1 MLYHLKNAL
10 NFAGFVSHCFL
21 AGCSVF
27 LEVSDGRQ
35 TTPQKQQDTRK
46 SMHPADRSLPHC
58 DLNSNLFSH
67 THTHTH
73 THTHRHRAL
82 IGAGRWKEALNYKS
96 WWSHKTSIK
105 YPTYPLNTA
114 FTLFHPIQPSISPC
128 IHNYI
133 HTHAD
138 TLCLY
143 FNRITFKTFPL
154 KQ

>member
-1 MLYHLKNAL
+1 MHWILQVLSLTVSWLDAVSSWRFLMAAKQPHKNNKTPGSQCIQPTVLYHIVTWTQIY
-10 NFAGFVSHCFL
+10 F
-21 AGCSVF
+21 
-27 LEVSDGRQ
+27 
-35 TTPQKQQDTRK
+35 
-46 SMHPADRSLPHC
+46 
-58 DLNSNLFSH
+58 
-67 THTHTH
+67 HTHTH